1 MNSYL
6 AALFTWGIL
15 VLLVG
20 ASAASITLLPVAI
33 GYPLSIFF
41 AVAIVAILYITF
53 LGLGSAE
60 GLLWLSAF
68 GGFLFL
74 GFLFFIVLADFITR

>member
-15 VLLVG
+15 ILLVG

-33 GYPLSIFF
+33 GYPLSVFF
-41 AVAIVAILYITF
+41 AVSIAAILYVTF
-53 LGLGSAE
+53 LGLHSAD
-60 GLLWLSAF
+60 GLLWLCAF
-68 GGFLFL
+68 SGFLFL
-74 GFLFFIVLADFITR
+74 GFLFFITLADFITR